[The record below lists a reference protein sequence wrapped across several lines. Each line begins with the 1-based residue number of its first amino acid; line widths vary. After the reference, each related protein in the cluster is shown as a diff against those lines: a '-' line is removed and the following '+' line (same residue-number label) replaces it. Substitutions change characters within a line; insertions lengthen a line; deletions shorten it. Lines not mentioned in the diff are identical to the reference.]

1 MSLDGEMA
9 LTAQKRFGLGLL
21 PSGYRQASADPKA
34 YVLSQLEGYEYR
46 DMSGLPPSTELLRQL
61 RVWQKQVKAAKAMPA
76 GMADD
81 PNAPNIQKAKNNF
94 VRVQSENEADYRI
107 QTAMVS
113 DRPMIERLTDFWA
126 GHFCISCSKSETVRI
141 IAGAYEREAIR
152 PFVVGRF
159 RDMLGAVM
167 HHPAMLAYLDNNVSF
182 GPNSKAGQR
191 QNKGLNENL
200 GRELLELHTVGVN
213 AGYSQE
219 DVTNAARIIT
229 GWGIAG
235 DKDPEPGTFR
245 FTPQRHEPGDFTV
258 MGKTFAAGG
267 EAQGNMLLDM
277 LATHP
282 ATARHIAGKLVRHF
296 IGDQAPA
303 SLVDRVAA
311 RFSETNGD
319 LKETTRALVD
329 APEAWTTPPSKVI
342 APYDMAIA
350 ASRLLWHAVDARQL
364 VNFARVMGQ
373 PLWTPRSPNGFPD
386 NDLAWAAPNAMIK
399 RFDYALQFSAQAK
412 DAPEPMDLAE
422 ATFGAALRPDLATA
436 VKRAASR
443 PEALA
448 TIIMSP
454 EIQVR

>member
-1 MSLDGEMA
+1 MSLDGGMA

-21 PSGYRQASADPKA
+21 PNGYRQASVDPKS
-34 YVLSQLEGYEYR
+34 YVLSQLDGYEYR
-46 DMSGLPPSTELLRQL
+46 DMSGLPPTTDLFQQL
-61 RVWQKQVKAAKAMPA
+61 RGWQMQVKAAKAPA
-76 GMADD
+76 NGAAPD
-81 PNAPNIQKAKNNF
+81 PNSPNIQKAKNNF
-94 VRVQSENEADYRI
+94 VRIQSENEADYRF
-107 QTAMVS
+107 QTALFS
-113 DRPMIERLTDFWA
+113 DRPLIERLTDFWA
-126 GHFCISCSKSETVRI
+126 GHFCISCSKGEMVRI
-141 IAGAYEREAIR
+141 LAGAYEREAIR
-152 PFVVGRF
+152 PHVTGRF

-182 GPNSKAGQR
+182 GPDSKAGQK

-200 GRELLELHTVGVN
+200 GRELMELHTVGVN
-213 AGYSQE
+213 AGYSQD

-235 DKDPEPGTFR
+235 DKDPQPGGFR

-267 EAQGNMLLDM
+267 EEQGNALLDM
-277 LATHP
+277 LAAHP

-296 IGDQAPA
+296 VGDQTPP
-303 SLVDRVAA
+303 SLTEQVAA
-311 RFSETNGD
+311 RFSATHGD
-319 LKETTRALVD
+319 LKATMTALID
-329 APEAWTTPPSKVI
+329 APEAWSASPSKLI

-350 ASRLLWHAVDARQL
+350 ASRLLGHAADPRQL
-364 VNFARVMGQ
+364 MNFTRVMGQ

-399 RFDYALQFSAQAK
+399 RFDYALQFASQAK
-412 DAPEPMDLAE
+412 DAPEPMELAE
-422 ATFGAALRPDLATA
+422 ATFGPGLRPDLATA

-454 EIQVR
+454 EVQMR